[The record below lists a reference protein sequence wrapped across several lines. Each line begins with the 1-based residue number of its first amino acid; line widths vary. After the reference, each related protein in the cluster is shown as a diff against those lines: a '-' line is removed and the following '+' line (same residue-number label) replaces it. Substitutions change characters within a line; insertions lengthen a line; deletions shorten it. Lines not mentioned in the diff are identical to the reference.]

1 MTDGVADDFFPEKT
15 RLTELFGA
23 DAVEGLTTAHGGPLA
38 GVLRDPCRD
47 PREGQALI
55 EWLRYEKRG
64 SSDDRTLVLLYRAEG
79 GAA

>member
-15 RLTELFGA
+15 RLAELFGA
-23 DAVEGLTTAHGGPLA
+23 DAVTGLTAAQGGPLI
-38 GVLRDPCRD
+38 GVLHGPVLDPHD
-47 PREGQALI
+47 GQALV

-64 SSDDRTLVLLYRAEG
+64 SSDDRTLMLLYRAEG